1 MIADAAFP
9 DTRAEP
15 YSHDALRRLIMPGS
29 VVVVGASETA
39 GSFGATTFNNIRS
52 SYTGRLHAVNP
63 KRQEIFGQR
72 CYADVASIPEAADCA
87 VIIVPASSV
96 EATLA
101 ECADRGIGSAII
113 YSSGFAELGT
123 PEAIEMQRAIA
134 RLARARDIRVVGPN
148 CIGLANIPL
157 KFGATFMPSFRE
169 LPLKPGPVGIVSQ
182 SGALG
187 YMMLQ
192 AMRRGVGFSHWLTT
206 GNACDV
212 DVADFINYLV
222 DDQETRAIACSF
234 EGLADPDRFLISA
247 RRALQA
253 SKPLVVLKVGR
264 SQASREAALSHTG
277 SLVGSSAAYEA
288 ALRSVGAVVVDDFEA
303 LIETTNFLA
312 KASPPKARGSAVV
325 TMSGGAG
332 ILALDL
338 ADELDLPMPKP
349 AEITRQRIAE
359 VIPPFGSATNPA
371 DLTGESIRFP
381 KMYADTLRAFAE
393 DPDFGSIVI
402 VMASGGYGQLAVD
415 RAKMIE
421 DAAREVQKPVA
432 VVWLNEWLEG
442 PGSEVYDASDVL
454 SSFRSL
460 RRCLATISTWLRYH
474 ERRPVLLDRAAG
486 GLPRRTG
493 EPVRSLA
500 PQGTLS
506 ERMSKELLA
515 NYRVPVTRELLAT
528 TADEA
533 VSCADQIGY
542 PVVLKAE
549 SKDIPHKSEAGV
561 VKLKLATAEAVRAAW
576 DEIATAVRSLKGKPQ
591 VTGCVVQEM
600 IGTGAE
606 VIVGARYDEQ
616 FGALVTCGI
625 GGVAVEVIRDIAVA
639 LAPVDVD
646 EASEMIRSLKGYRL
660 LTGFRGAEP
669 ADIDAF
675 AEIVSNVSRFAADHG
690 HSVAEIDVN
699 PVILRS
705 KGGVAV
711 DALVVTPRG
720 DANSTR

>member
-9 DTRAEP
+9 NTRAEP
-15 YSHDALRRLIMPGS
+15 YSHNALRRLIMPGS

-253 SKPLVVLKVGR
+253 S
-264 SQASREAALSHTG
+264 QASRCSEGRPLASEPR
-277 SLVGSSAAYEA
+277 SSAVAY
-288 ALRSVGAVVVDDFEA
+288 
-303 LIETTNFLA
+303 
-312 KASPPKARGSAVV
+312 
-325 TMSGGAG
+325 
-332 ILALDL
+332 
-338 ADELDLPMPKP
+338 
-349 AEITRQRIAE
+349 RIAGR
-359 VIPPFGSATNPA
+359 I
-371 DLTGESIRFP
+371 
-381 KMYADTLRAFAE
+381 
-393 DPDFGSIVI
+393 
-402 VMASGGYGQLAVD
+402 
-415 RAKMIE
+415 
-421 DAAREVQKPVA
+421 
-432 VVWLNEWLEG
+432 
-442 PGSEVYDASDVL
+442 
-454 SSFRSL
+454 L
-460 RRCLATISTWLRYH
+460 RRLRGCT
-474 ERRPVLLDRAAG
+474 EKRRGRCG
-486 GLPRRTG
+486 RR
-493 EPVRSLA
+493 L
-500 PQGTLS
+500 
-506 ERMSKELLA
+506 
-515 NYRVPVTRELLAT
+515 
-528 TADEA
+528 
-533 VSCADQIGY
+533 
-542 PVVLKAE
+542 
-549 SKDIPHKSEAGV
+549 
-561 VKLKLATAEAVRAAW
+561 
-576 DEIATAVRSLKGKPQ
+576 
-591 VTGCVVQEM
+591 
-600 IGTGAE
+600 
-606 VIVGARYDEQ
+606 
-616 FGALVTCGI
+616 
-625 GGVAVEVIRDIAVA
+625 
-639 LAPVDVD
+639 
-646 EASEMIRSLKGYRL
+646 
-660 LTGFRGAEP
+660 RGAHRN
-669 ADIDAF
+669 D
-675 AEIVSNVSRFAADHG
+675 
-690 HSVAEIDVN
+690 
-699 PVILRS
+699 
-705 KGGVAV
+705 
-711 DALVVTPRG
+711 
-720 DANSTR
+720 